1 MQKIEQNQLNRRNQM
16 KFNKWTLGLAAIGA
30 VSLTSA
36 ARADDVTNSLMTAVA
51 STTISGYVDTSINWT
66 PGTGNVAVPGY
77 SYNSSAKADGFNVNS
92 VDVVIQ
98 KAEDETE
105 WASGYTADLFTGPDA
120 TALGTGFGLK
130 QAYVTLRTPI
140 GTGIDWKLGVWDTI
154 IGYEATED
162 PNNPNYTRSYGYTIE
177 PTSHTGLNGT
187 YKISDAASVTLGIAN
202 TSIPSAINGRANPAF
217 AESYKT
223 YMGALSLTAPTNFGF
238 LSGSSFYV
246 GFINGFDGTTAPGT
260 TAQNLYVG
268 STLNTPMS
276 ELKVGFSY
284 DYFYAKQGYV
294 TANLGAGQT
303 LVPQSYA
310 NAIDFYSTYQ
320 ATDKLSFNSRVE
332 YFWQSTIN
340 GPVGFVASP
349 ATAPAGGANKIFAI
363 TETVEYDLW
372 KNVMSRFEVRWDHQA
387 GLPEGGITA
396 GNYNGAFNGQT
407 QSGAGAPTD
416 GVTGT
421 KHNDYQF
428 MWNVIYKF

>member
-66 PGTGNVAVPGY
+66 PGTGNFFSPAYAYNGSPGY
-77 SYNSSAKADGFNVNS
+77 GGAGGSKADGFNLNS
-92 VDVVIQ
+92 VNVVLQ

-105 WASGYTADLFTGPDA
+105 WASGYMVDVFLGPDA
-120 TALGTGFGLK
+120 ASLGTGFGNSIK
-130 QAYVTLRTPI
+130 QAYVTLRTPV

-177 PTSHTGLNGT
+177 PTTHTGLNGT
-187 YKISDAASVTLGIAN
+187 YKISDAASVTLGVAN
-202 TSIPSAINGRANPAF
+202 TSTVATINGRANPPF

-223 YMGALSLTAPTNFGF
+223 YLGALSLTAPTNWGF
-238 LSGSSFYV
+238 LSGSSGYL
-246 GFINGFDGTTAPGT
+246 GFINGFDANTVGA
-260 TAQNLYVG
+260 AQNLYVG

-284 DYFYAKQGYV
+284 DYFYSKQGYL
-294 TANLGAGQT
+294 APNFGAPLIDHQ
-303 LVPQSYA
+303 QSWA
-310 NAIDFYSTYQ
+310 NAVDFYSTFQ
-320 ATDKLSFNSRVE
+320 ATDKLSFNSRAE
-332 YFWQSTIN
+332 YFWESSLT
-340 GPVGFVASP
+340 GPVPGPDKV
-349 ATAPAGGANKIFAI
+349 FAL

-372 KNVMSRFEVRWDHQA
+372 KNVMSRIEVRWDHQC
-387 GLPEGGITA
+387 GTVNGGTPA
-396 GNYNGAFNGQT
+396 NTYNGGYGGYVATGPANAV
-407 QSGAGAPTD
+407 AGT
-416 GVTGT
+416 V
-421 KHNDYQF
+421 HNSYQI
-428 MWNVIYKF
+428 MANIIYKF